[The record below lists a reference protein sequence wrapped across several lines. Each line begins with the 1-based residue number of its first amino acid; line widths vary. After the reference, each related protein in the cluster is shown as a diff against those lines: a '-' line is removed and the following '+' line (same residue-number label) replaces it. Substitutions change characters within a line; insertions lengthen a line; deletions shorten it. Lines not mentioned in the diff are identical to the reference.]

1 MRLRWIDRGHVYD
14 ALATHALQDPCVP
27 NVIDGILATSA
38 SSITPL
44 ADPLCFSVGC
54 RIYPITGLISFGID
68 EVLPVMPPVY
78 VILFLEVQP
87 VLFAVRKT
95 QDAVVETSLLA
106 RTSIGR
112 PA

>member
-1 MRLRWIDRGHVYD
+1 MISTRRELEMNDAFTGHALHDRGLVD
-14 ALATHALQDPCVP
+14 RG
-27 NVIDGILATSA
+27 NRILATSA

>member
-1 MRLRWIDRGHVYD
+1 MISTRRELEMNDAFTGHALHDRG
-14 ALATHALQDPCVP
+14 LADRG
-27 NVIDGILATSA
+27 NRILATSA
-38 SSITPL
+38 SSIKPL
-44 ADPLCFSVGC
+44 VVPILFSVGC
-54 RIYPITGLISFGID
+54 RIYPITGAISFGID
-68 EVLPVMPPVY
+68 EVLPIMPPIY

-106 RTSIGR
+106 RTSIRR